1 MSGFGAGV
9 VVPVLRGP
17 FRFMLLS
24 GLARSDL
31 VRLLSA
37 WRQGGGAPAEGGAA
51 SASPARHLPGVAE
64 RLAQWFNPL
73 QAERVHATLTAIER
87 HGQHPSSRSGG
98 GTPIDPTQLTQQVQ
112 ATEQTLLDR
121 WHTLTRQTEQGW
133 SYSLLG
139 LYATW
144 RSEAEQTLAQTR
156 AALRSQLAR
165 GPVPLQQLAALDAL
179 MEQTLAPQLQRVW
192 AQLPQHLTAHAGDEA
207 LAALPPADETLASL
221 NALVQA
227 ELQTALH
234 PLLGL
239 VQAAHAHVAAATSAP
254 AQAQTDPNASS

>member
-1 MSGFGAGV
+1 
-9 VVPVLRGP
+9 
-17 FRFMLLS
+17 MLLS

-37 WRQGGGAPAEGGAA
+37 WRQGGGASVVGVAPSQAGN
-51 SASPARHLPGVAE
+51 LPGVAE

-87 HGQHPSSRSGG
+87 HGQQPSRRSVGG
-98 GTPIDPTQLTQQVQ
+98 NPIDPAQLAIQVQ
-112 ATEQTLLDR
+112 ATEHALLDR
-121 WHTLTRQTEQGW
+121 WHSLTRQTEQGW

-144 RSEAEQTLAQTR
+144 HNEAEQTLAQTR

-165 GPVPLQQLAALDAL
+165 GPGPLQQLAALDAL
-179 MEQTLAPQLQRVW
+179 MEQTLAPQLDRVW
-192 AQLPQHLTAHAGDEA
+192 AQLPQHLTAHAGEEA

-221 NALVQA
+221 HALVQA

-239 VQAAHAHVAAATSAP
+239 VQAAHAHVAVATAAP
-254 AQAQTDPNASS
+254 AQAQTETNASS